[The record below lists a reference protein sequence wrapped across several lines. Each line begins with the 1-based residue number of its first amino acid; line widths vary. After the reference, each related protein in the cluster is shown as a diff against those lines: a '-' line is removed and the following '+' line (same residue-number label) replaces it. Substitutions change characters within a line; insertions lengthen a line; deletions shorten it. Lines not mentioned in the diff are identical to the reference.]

1 METTDYTKLSDEVL
15 AISRIIKLR
24 KGLSAE
30 AEAKADNLCRDLDY
44 SEYYQNRI

>member
-1 METTDYTKLSDEVL
+1 MKTADYTQLSHEVW

-30 AEAKADNLCRDLDY
+30 AKPDNLYRELDY
-44 SEYYQNRI
+44 SEYYQNRIL

>member
-1 METTDYTKLSDEVL
+1 METADYTQLSDEVL
-15 AISRIIKLR
+15 AIFRIIKLR

-30 AEAKADNLCRDLDY
+30 AKPDNLCRDLDY